1 MYLRDIGLYL
11 EYKANKEYINEVM
24 LTQNLTEE
32 EAKRLDY
39 WENCKDFHVLFGD
52 QVRCI
57 ARLYTDLLG
66 KFKTEETK
74 KININC
80 VTDLDKLK
88 SVPKTALGFTEV
100 YVLID
105 LESYWKLSNIEKK
118 KVILKKINEG
128 VLQAA
133 NHFSWDISIFNRVF
147 KEIIDRDYVNEYSLK
162 QKASPDRKHKAEL
175 YCQHDI
181 DFVKISMIIRKRK
194 TNEIIKSEL
203 LITGRPNEFSFVP
216 KLGEL
221 KWISNSEITLTHKY
235 KLRKKWIVKLEE
247 HQTSL

>member
-11 EYKANKEYINEVM
+11 EYKANKEYIDEVM
-24 LTQNLTEE
+24 LTQNLTKE
-32 EAKRLDY
+32 EATRQDY

-74 KININC
+74 KINIFC
-80 VTDLDKLK
+80 VTDLDKLN
-88 SVPKTALGFTEV
+88 SVPKIALGFTDV
-100 YVLID
+100 YVFID

-118 KVILKKINEG
+118 KVILEKINEG
-128 VLQAA
+128 ILQVA
-133 NHFSWDISIFNRVF
+133 NHFSWDTSIFSRVS
-147 KEIIDRDYVNEYSLK
+147 KEVIDRNYVNEYSLK
-162 QKASPDRKHKAEL
+162 QKASPDRKHKAEIF
-175 YCQHDI
+175 CQHDI
-181 DFVKISMIIRKRK
+181 DFITISMIIRERK
-194 TNEIIKSEL
+194 SNEIIKNEL
-203 LITGRPNEFSFVP
+203 LFKDRPHEFSFVQ
-216 KLGEL
+216 KLGDL

-247 HQTSL
+247 